1 MRRLFVIWLIL
12 LFPLNVLAMSMSVA
26 AFEHVRHDQHG
37 QQHVEPAASVAD
49 SLFSQLFDTQSGAD
63 LDADEPPAVADLH
76 DQVNEEDQLQLVLQP
91 GRSIAAS
98 APLRHA
104 QSAFPPLKPP
114 PTL

>member
-26 AFEHVRHDQHG
+26 AFQHDQPSAL
-37 QQHVEPAASVAD
+37 QHVEPATPVAD
-49 SLFSQLFDTQSGAD
+49 TLFSHLFDTQNGGD
-63 LDADEPPAVADLH
+63 LDSDEPPAVADLH
-76 DQVNEEDQLQLVLQP
+76 DQVNEEDKLQLVLLP
-91 GRSIAAS
+91 GSSIAAS
-98 APLRHA
+98 TPLPRP

>member
-26 AFEHVRHDQHG
+26 AFEHAQHG
-37 QQHVEPAASVAD
+37 QQQSHVEPAAPGAD
-49 SLFSQLFDTQSGAD
+49 TWFSHLFDTQSGGD
-63 LDADEPPAVADLH
+63 LDSDEPPAVADLH
-76 DQVNEEDQLQLVLQP
+76 DQVNEEDQLQLVLLP
-91 GRSIAAS
+91 GRSIAAG
-98 APLRHA
+98 APLRHE

>member
-26 AFEHVRHDQHG
+26 AFEHAQHG
-37 QQHVEPAASVAD
+37 QQQSYVEPAAPGAD
-49 SLFSQLFDTQSGAD
+49 TWFSHLFDTRSGGD
-63 LDADEPPAVADLH
+63 LDSDEPPAVADLH

-98 APLRHA
+98 APLRHG

>member
-26 AFEHVRHDQHG
+26 AFEHVDHG
-37 QQHVEPAASVAD
+37 QQQSHFEPAAPVAD
-49 SLFSQLFDTQSGAD
+49 TLFSHLFDTQSGGD
-63 LDADEPPAVADLH
+63 LDSDEPPAVADLH
-76 DQVNEEDQLQLVLQP
+76 DQVNEEDQLQLVLLP
-91 GRSIAAS
+91 GRAIAAS